1 MLKNQ
6 EIFFANFLL
15 CMQQM
20 KRVMH
25 MIFFHFVVTAI
36 CGCSTVFREV
46 HNVCISNQF
55 TMNILLLFKFP
66 RASIMSAKSFKLLVN
81 KIMWKNKQKRMILWW
96 LDVIVSY
103 FGNKVLLSNK
113 NLKTDFLRHTF
124 VKNGSNWVAFCEIFS

>member
-1 MLKNQ
+1 
-6 EIFFANFLL
+6 
-15 CMQQM
+15 M

-25 MIFFHFVVTAI
+25 MIFFHFVVAAI

-81 KIMWKNKQKRMILWW
+81 KIMWKKSKKDDYYITS
-96 LDVIVSY
+96 DVISY
-103 FGNKVLLSNK
+103 FGNKVLFGKQKFENR
-113 NLKTDFLRHTF
+113 FLR
-124 VKNGSNWVAFCEIFS
+124 VYFC